1 VRADEAVGV
10 DPIRRCRCLRLL
22 CAPTIYKF
30 IYTRNALFGVF
41 RVGRRHHAMRSNAA
55 SRKSAS
61 CTEQ

>member
-1 VRADEAVGV
+1 
-10 DPIRRCRCLRLL
+10 LRLL